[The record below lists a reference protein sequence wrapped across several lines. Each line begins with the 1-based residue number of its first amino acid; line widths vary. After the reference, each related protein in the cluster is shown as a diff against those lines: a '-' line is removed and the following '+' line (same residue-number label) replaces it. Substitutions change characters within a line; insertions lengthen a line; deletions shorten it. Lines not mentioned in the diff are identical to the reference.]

1 MLEGFERLERVA
13 ADANEAGGSILDRLP
28 QRRKANMLSRLRRG
42 DRQHPPRCAHCWPG
56 WQPGFPQVALAWADR
71 GYASAIDDG
80 LIGRAK
86 DR

>member
-28 QRRKANMLSRLRRG
+28 SGARPTCSPDCAAETDNTPRG
-42 DRQHPPRCAHCWPG
+42 VRTVGPAGGPV
-56 WQPGFPQVALAWADR
+56 PQVALAWAE
-71 GYASAIDDG
+71 GGCANAIDDG
-80 LIGRAK
+80 LMARAK